1 MLTFLK
7 CLAVKGLRRKAR
19 VSPAFS
25 RMAMMDATRAH
36 TIRVTG
42 MRMHRR
48 HVQLTMAAVC
58 SLFAIE
64 GAALAAAPSGEPVQ
78 VRLSVVRSAGAES
91 CPSASAVASAVR
103 GRLGRNPFA
112 ESAADQVEVTFAPT
126 SDVTVLRADIRV
138 RDENGAS
145 KGDRTLH
152 GAGGAGCEALG
163 AAVALAIALHIDP
176 DAALAAPKSPPP
188 PPPSPVPATA
198 APAAPPAPP
207 APAPAPGPP
216 RGMTLVGG
224 VGLLSEAVPGVSAV
238 AQIGAGA
245 EVVAGGRLWVRLTG
259 MLAPEQRTA
268 DSRFAF
274 GMTAGFVGACFDA
287 LRVGKIAEGPALS
300 LAPCVHVGVGEIHS
314 VVFSLLPTEPGTR
327 VWVSGAAEL
336 LLRVSPFTP
345 AVPLDIELGL
355 GFLTPFVRP
364 RFFVIG
370 ENSTIFQQPVL
381 IPRGNLMLGV
391 HFL

>member
-1 MLTFLK
+1 
-7 CLAVKGLRRKAR
+7 
-19 VSPAFS
+19 
-25 RMAMMDATRAH
+25 
-36 TIRVTG
+36 
-42 MRMHRR
+42 
-48 HVQLTMAAVC
+48 MAAVC

-64 GAALAAAPSGEPVQ
+64 GDALAAAPSGESVQ

-91 CPSASAVASAVR
+91 CPSASAVATAVR

-112 ESAADQVEVTFAPT
+112 EGAADQVEVTFAPA
-126 SDVTVLRADIRV
+126 SDATVLRADIRV

-176 DAALAAPKSPPP
+176 DAALTAPKPPPPAP
-188 PPPSPVPATA
+188 PPPSAVATTA
-198 APAAPPAPP
+198 APAAPLAPP
-207 APAPAPGPP
+207 APAPTPAPQ
-216 RGMTLVGG
+216 RAMILVGG

-259 MLAPEQRTA
+259 LLVPEQRTA
-268 DSRFAF
+268 DRRFAF
-274 GMTAGFVGACFDA
+274 GMTAGFLGACFDA
-287 LRVGKIAEGPALS
+287 LRVGKPAEGPALS
-300 LAPCVHVGVGEIHS
+300 LAPCAHVGVGEIHS

-336 LLRVSPFTP
+336 LLRVSPFSP

-370 ENSTIFQQPVL
+370 ENSTVFQQPVV
-381 IPRGNLMLGV
+381 IPRGNLMVGV